1 MLLSQ
6 IVAYCNDYLRV
17 AQVSDAP
24 EALNGLQLENAG
36 TVTKL
41 AAAVDLNLSTVRLA
55 RDAGADLLLVHH
67 GLFWSG
73 LRPYTGPAYARI
85 RELIQGGIALY
96 SAHLPLDIHPE
107 VGNAAILAK
116 ELGVSVRGEFA
127 IWHDQNC
134 GLWGEM
140 DTTRAEFAARLG
152 RILGRPVKEMAFGPD
167 RVRKVGI
174 ATGGGGSM
182 IGQAAALGLDTYV
195 TGEGAHYTYFD
206 AEELAL
212 NVYFGGHYATE
223 TFGVQALARHLSD
236 KFGLPWSFLDHPTGL

>member
-17 AQVSDAP
+17 AQVADAP
-24 EALNGLQLENAG
+24 EAVNGLQLENAG
-36 TVTKL
+36 TVTRI
-41 AAAVDLNLSTVRLA
+41 AAAVDLNLATIRLA

-73 LRPYTGPAYARI
+73 LRPFTGPSYSRI
-85 RELIQGGIALY
+85 SELVQGGIALY
-96 SAHLPLDIHPE
+96 SAHLPLDIHPD
-107 VGNAAILAK
+107 VGNAAVLAR

-127 IWHDQNC
+127 VWHEQSC

-140 DTTRAEFAARLG
+140 DTARADFVARLT
-152 RILGRPVKEMAFGPD
+152 RILDRPAKEMPFGPD

-223 TFGVQALARHLSD
+223 TFGVNALARHLSD